1 MDRYKLALDLFSIID
16 EVKPVIGESAFS
28 YFIKD
33 PMLGDRPEGAVSP
46 PDYFKCCTVINIDYD
61 MKKIDLLFQ
70 NWPVCIAA
78 DGCST
83 NVASVEFLVDKI
95 GLLSPNTRCS
105 AHAAHGSARRLATS
119 KTMSVQ
125 EVVEYAINLRPVL
138 KHFKNSGKSLS
149 LLNDALQLLEMKKSK
164 ALTWCPT
171 RMGYLLVSSKRS
183 AELLV
188 PLADVLSSPD
198 MMKNHK
204 EFAAYFLS
212 PKCIVIMHI
221 LGDVSEIF
229 MEKFIRRLDGDNSV
243 VIDVFQESENAFQNL
258 NDMKTPMFN
267 SYVDGLEED
276 ENGNII
282 LNTTAVSQTGESH
295 PHQLTPNYTH
305 HPGRRANTETKV
317 EKLKREAEALRISI
331 IQNLKENIADQ
342 NQEGT
347 LVEFASCFDMNRN
360 LSCDERLA
368 LLRELHNIY
377 CSTYIHQV
385 EDKGDYGIQGW
396 NITV

>member
-125 EVVEYAINLRPVL
+125 EVVEYTINLRPVL

-149 LLNDALQLLEMKKSK
+149 LLNDALQLLEMKKLK

-171 RMGYLLVSSKRS
+171 RMGYLLISSKRS

-198 MMKNHK
+198 MIKTIK
-204 EFAAYFLS
+204 SL
-212 PKCIVIMHI
+212 
-221 LGDVSEIF
+221 LLIF
-229 MEKFIRRLDGDNSV
+229 
-243 VIDVFQESENAFQNL
+243 
-258 NDMKTPMFN
+258 
-267 SYVDGLEED
+267 
-276 ENGNII
+276 
-282 LNTTAVSQTGESH
+282 SH
-295 PHQLTPNYTH
+295 P
-305 HPGRRANTETKV
+305 
-317 EKLKREAEALRISI
+317 S
-331 IQNLKENIADQ
+331 
-342 NQEGT
+342 
-347 LVEFASCFDMNRN
+347 AS
-360 LSCDERLA
+360 S
-368 LLRELHNIY
+368 
-377 CSTYIHQV
+377 
-385 EDKGDYGIQGW
+385 
-396 NITV
+396 